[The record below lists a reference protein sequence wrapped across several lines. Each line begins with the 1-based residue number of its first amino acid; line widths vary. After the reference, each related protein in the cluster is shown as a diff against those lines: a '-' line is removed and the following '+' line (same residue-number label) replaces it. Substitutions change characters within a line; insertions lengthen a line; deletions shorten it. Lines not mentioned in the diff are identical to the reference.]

1 LGAAAAVAV
10 LLLAWA
16 RSSALPLPLPDGDDN
31 AARLAFVAHWLL
43 LPGFSL
49 FAGVGLIANQRFF
62 VADAIDG
69 ERKSQSQL
77 IEIAER
83 YNRNTVEQ
91 IILAA
96 IAWAGLALALPHE
109 QLRLIPAMA
118 IAFLIGRVLFFIGY
132 MIAPVGRAFGFG
144 LTAYPTFAALIWL
157 AMRML

>member
-1 LGAAAAVAV
+1 M
-10 LLLAWA
+10 
-16 RSSALPLPLPDGDDN
+16 
-31 AARLAFVAHWLL
+31 
-43 LPGFSL
+43 
-49 FAGVGLIANQRFF
+49 
-62 VADAIDG
+62 ADAIDG

-77 IEIAER
+77 IEIAQR

-96 IAWAGLALALPHE
+96 IAWAGIALALPHE